1 MSENN
6 NKNGDNKN
14 SFRDMMLI
22 IFVVLICFGI
32 TIYGIAYLTSKVFS
46 GSSEEAAPVAEVM
59 PKEVTTNPAEGDT
72 IEFAAVEDETG
83 SNTASE
89 RIETKV
95 TKADEAVK
103 PLVEDKQENV
113 LKEEKKLEPA
123 AEVKKQETAKQVK
136 TEPKKEVKKE
146 KAVAEKPKAKEA
158 VKEKPVAKNNE
169 VKRAVEKRKTYVVQ
183 IIAVQN
189 KNTANKEAEKY
200 RKKYPDVYVAPV
212 YINGKTLYRVRL
224 GVNEDRD
231 EVQKTADEIQ
241 RIYKI
246 KPLVV
251 QNN

>member
-46 GSSEEAAPVAEVM
+46 GSGDEAVPVAEVM

-72 IEFAAVEDETG
+72 IEFAAVEEYADNDT
-83 SNTASE
+83 SE

-95 TKADEAVK
+95 TKADELNMPSANK
-103 PLVEDKQENV
+103 EQENL
-113 LKEEKKLEPA
+113 LKEEKKAEPVT
-123 AEVKKQETAKQVK
+123 EVKKQETSKQVK
-136 TEPKKEVKKE
+136 AEPKKEVKKE

-158 VKEKPVAKNNE
+158 VKEKPAAKNNE

-231 EVQKTADEIQ
+231 EVQKTANEIQ

>member
-46 GSSEEAAPVAEVM
+46 GSGDEAVPVAEVM

-72 IEFAAVEDETG
+72 IEFAAVEEYADNDT
-83 SNTASE
+83 SE

-95 TKADEAVK
+95 TKADELNMPSANK
-103 PLVEDKQENV
+103 EQENL
-113 LKEEKKLEPA
+113 LKEEKKAEPVT
-123 AEVKKQETAKQVK
+123 EVKKQETAKQVK
-136 TEPKKEVKKE
+136 AEPKKEVKKE

-158 VKEKPVAKNNE
+158 VKEKPAAKNNE

-231 EVQKTADEIQ
+231 EVQKTANEIQ

>member
-1 MSENN
+1 MSESN

-46 GSSEEAAPVAEVM
+46 GSGDEAVPVAEVM

-72 IEFAAVEDETG
+72 IEFAAVEENAGNDT
-83 SNTASE
+83 SE

-95 TKADEAVK
+95 TKADELNMPSANK
-103 PLVEDKQENV
+103 EQENL
-113 LKEEKKLEPA
+113 LKEEKKAEPA
-123 AEVKKQETAKQVK
+123 VEVKKQETAKQVK
-136 TEPKKEVKKE
+136 AEPKKEVKKE
-146 KAVAEKPKAKEA
+146 KAVAEKPKAKEVA
-158 VKEKPVAKNNE
+158 KEKPAAKNNE

-231 EVQKTADEIQ
+231 EVQKTANEIQ

>member
-1 MSENN
+1 MAENN

-46 GSSEEAAPVAEVM
+46 GSSEEVIPVAEVM
-59 PKEVTTNPAEGDT
+59 PEEVTTNPAEGDT
-72 IEFAAVEDETG
+72 IELGVVEDEAD
-83 SNTASE
+83 SNISSK
-89 RIETKV
+89 IETKV
-95 TKADEAVK
+95 TKAKELDIPEIENK
-103 PLVEDKQENV
+103 LV
-113 LKEEKKLEPA
+113 EEKKEVPA
-123 AEVKKQETAKQVK
+123 ADTKKQEVAKPVK

-146 KAVAEKPKAKEA
+146 KAAEKPKVKETA
-158 VKEKPVAKNNE
+158 KEKPAEKSKE

-200 RKKYPDVYVAPV
+200 RKRYPDVYVAPV

-224 GVNEDRD
+224 GVNEDRSV
-231 EVQKTADEIQ
+231 VQKTADEIK

-246 KPLVV
+246 QPLVV

>member
-46 GSSEEAAPVAEVM
+46 GSGDEAVPVAEVM

-72 IEFAAVEDETG
+72 IEFAAVEEYADNDT
-83 SNTASE
+83 SE

-95 TKADEAVK
+95 TKADELNMPSANK
-103 PLVEDKQENV
+103 EQENL
-113 LKEEKKLEPA
+113 LKEEKKAEPA
-123 AEVKKQETAKQVK
+123 VEVKKQETAKQVK
-136 TEPKKEVKKE
+136 AEPKKEVKKE
-146 KAVAEKPKAKEA
+146 KAVAEKPKAKEVA
-158 VKEKPVAKNNE
+158 KEKPAAKNNE

-231 EVQKTADEIQ
+231 EVQKTANEIQ

>member
-46 GSSEEAAPVAEVM
+46 GSGDEAVPVAEVM

-72 IEFAAVEDETG
+72 IEFAAVEENAGNDT
-83 SNTASE
+83 SE

-95 TKADEAVK
+95 TKADELNMPSVNK
-103 PLVEDKQENV
+103 EQENL
-113 LKEEKKLEPA
+113 LKEEKKAEPVI
-123 AEVKKQETAKQVK
+123 EVKKQETAKQVK
-136 TEPKKEVKKE
+136 AEPKKEVKKE
-146 KAVAEKPKAKEA
+146 KAVAEKPKAKEVA
-158 VKEKPVAKNNE
+158 KEKPAAKNNE

-231 EVQKTADEIQ
+231 EVQKTANEIQ